1 MFWKDFLK
9 TILILL
15 VIDYVWIAI
24 INKQYYSDIIVS
36 IQKTPFNPR
45 YGFGFVVYICMTLLV
60 ISWIIPKVSSVT
72 KNKSDL
78 LFNSY
83 KYGGYL
89 GLLTF
94 AVFDFTNLSM
104 FSNWNLQVSIIDS
117 LWGGFL
123 LGTTTY
129 LSML

>member
-1 MFWKDFLK
+1 M
-9 TILILL
+9 
-15 VIDYVWIAI
+15 A
-24 INKQYYSDIIVS
+24 
-36 IQKTPFNPR
+36 
-45 YGFGFVVYICMTLLV
+45 LLV

-89 GLLTF
+89 GILTF
-94 AVFDFTNLSM
+94 ALFDFTNMAM
-104 FSNWNLQVSIIDS
+104 FTNWTLQVGIIDT